1 MLQLNNLVIGYKNQP
16 LTAPLSASFTA
27 GRLVTLVGRNGVGK
41 STLLRCLCGLQP
53 ALSGDVVWGDAL
65 DEGQRRSL
73 SKMTRKELARCVA
86 VVLTHRPNT
95 GMLSVEDIVSMGRF
109 PYTPISGRLS
119 TADRQAVDQAI
130 SQCGVEHLRR
140 RVFSSLSDGERS
152 RVMIAKALAQ
162 TTPAILLDEPTAFL
176 DYVAK
181 DEIFSLMHDLAH
193 EARKLI
199 FVSTHD
205 IATAQRFSDEIL
217 ELTPRGLQ
225 PFMK

>member
-27 GRLVTLVGRNGVGK
+27 GRLLALVGRNGVGK
-41 STLLRCLCGLQP
+41 STLLRCICGLQP
-53 ALSGDVVWGDAL
+53 ALSGDIVWGEASGEKPQQNL
-65 DEGQRRSL
+65 NQ
-73 SKMTRKELARCVA
+73 MTRREVAQCVA

-95 GMLSVEDIVSMGRF
+95 GLLFVEDVVSMGRI
-109 PYTPISGRLS
+109 PYTPILGRLS
-119 TADRQAVDQAI
+119 VADKQAVDQAF
-130 SQCGVEHLRR
+130 SQCGIEHMRR
-140 RVFSSLSDGERS
+140 RVFSALSDGERS

-181 DEIFSLMHDLAH
+181 DEIFSLLHDLAH

-205 IATAQRFSDEIL
+205 IATAQRFSDEML
-217 ELTPRGLQ
+217 ELTSRGFQ
-225 PFMK
+225 PFGK